1 MQECVGVLYFKGH
14 QTSAT
19 RFPGNRLTL
28 ILSAR
33 NLSKTY
39 GSTKVLHG
47 LNMDIEAGASVAI
60 LGQSGSGKTT
70 LLSLLAGLEQPD
82 TGQIVFQEQDLG
94 ALSVD
99 ALARW
104 RGRSMGIIFQEYHLV
119 PSLTAKENV
128 ALPMEIQGEKQSR
141 VRAESLLDRVGLA
154 SRGHHYPHQLSD
166 GTVRFICLA
175 TLLLQPTPPAT
186 ILIDEPELGL
196 HPFAIKL
203 LASLL
208 HEAAQRVQLIV
219 STQSSLLLD
228 ELTPE
233 EVIVVNHQQGESV
246 LERLDA
252 ERLASWLE
260 EYTLGQ
266 LWEKNT
272 LGGLP

>member
-1 MQECVGVLYFKGH
+1 MYFKGH
-14 QTSAT
+14 LTSAT
-19 RFPGNRLTL
+19 RFPGNRLTIL
-28 ILSAR
+28 LSAR

-39 GSTKVLHG
+39 GSTQVLHG

-82 TGQIVFQEQDLG
+82 TGQIAFQGQDLG

-154 SRGHHYPHQLSD
+154 SRGHHYPHQLS
-166 GTVRFICLA
+166 GGEQQRVAIARALA
-175 TLLLQPTPPAT
+175 SKPQ
-186 ILIDEPELGL
+186 ILFADEPTGN
-196 HPFAIKL
+196 
-203 LASLL
+203 
-208 HEAAQRVQLIV
+208 
-219 STQSSLLLD
+219 LD
-228 ELTPE
+228 ETTAQEVETLIFSIIAEEGLTA
-233 EVIVVNHQQGESV
+233 VIVTHNRE
-246 LERLDA
+246 
-252 ERLASWLE
+252 LAGRCSE
-260 EYTLGQ
+260 IKTLH
-266 LWEKNT
+266 
-272 LGGLP
+272 LGRFS